1 MINTEVLK
9 QMQTREKTLRVE
21 GLDCADCARRLE
33 EGICRLDGIQ
43 ECSLSYTTG
52 RLYLRYKG
60 TLEQVKELAAAYG
73 YSLRESDEEDR
84 GEAVIRLR
92 VLQAVTAAAGL
103 LAAALTA
110 RFSETVSV
118 VFLFLTIAIGGRAT
132 FARAWAALRKLRLDM
147 NVLMTVAVCG
157 ALLLREWWEGAVVAF
172 LFAAANA
179 LETYTAEKNRR
190 ALRSMMRDMPE
201 VAHRLQDGLPEDVPV
216 KAVAAGELILIRP
229 GEYIP
234 LDGAVVGG
242 SSQVSEAAI
251 TGESLPVDKEEGSRV
266 FAGSLNGSGS
276 LTVRV
281 GGTWQ
286 DSTLARIMRLVEE
299 AREKRVPV
307 QQFIAR
313 FARVYTPAVMLLAA
327 FYPLVGILA
336 AGGDLKA
343 WLYRGLGLLLVA
355 CPCSLVLAA
364 PLPVV
369 AALTAAARRG
379 ILIKGG
385 IFLEAVGQVKAFL
398 FDKTGTL
405 TNGRPEVTAVHAYSR
420 LSGREIIGLAASLE
434 AHSEHVLA
442 EAVRARAAAA
452 GVEVLPVSDFSAIP
466 GRGVAGTIDGT
477 RYYLG
482 SPAFLAEQGI
492 NTEKLQ
498 QCGEGGETVIALATE
513 SEMLGALLLA
523 DTPREI
529 SAAAVRSLRTLGVK
543 HISMLTGDRRQSA
556 AALAARLKLDGFSAE
571 LLPEEK
577 AAALQ
582 RELLQWGKVAMVGD
596 GINDAPALALATVGI
611 AMGAAGSPTVLETAD
626 IALLNDNLAL
636 LPYLLRLSRKTAA
649 AIRQNITLSLLLKL
663 LAILLVLSGRL
674 TLWLAISAD
683 MGASLIVTLNSMRLL
698 SYRK

>member
-1 MINTEVLK
+1 
-9 QMQTREKTLRVE
+9 MQTREKTLRVE

-52 RLYLRYKG
+52 RLYLRYNG
-60 TLEQVKELAAAYG
+60 TLDQVRELAAAYG

-84 GEAVIRLR
+84 GEAVARQR
-92 VLQAVTAAAGL
+92 VMQAAIAAAVL

-110 RFSETVSV
+110 RFSGTVSAI
-118 VFLFLTIAIGGRAT
+118 FLFLTIVIGGRTT
-132 FARAWAALRKLRLDM
+132 FARAWAALRRRQLDM

-172 LFAAANA
+172 LFAAGNA

-190 ALRSMMRDMPE
+190 ALRSMMQDVPD

-216 KAVAAGELILIRP
+216 KAVAAGDLILVRP

-234 LDGAVVGG
+234 LDGTVVGG
-242 SSQVSEAAI
+242 SSQVNEAAV
-251 TGESLPVDKEEGSRV
+251 TGESLPVGKEEGSRV
-266 FAGSLNGSGS
+266 FAGSLNGAGS

-281 GGTWQ
+281 SGTWQ

-307 QQFIAR
+307 QQFIDR
-313 FARVYTPAVMLLAA
+313 FARVYTPAAMLLAVL
-327 FYPLVGILA
+327 YPLAGILA
-336 AGGDLKA
+336 AGGGLKA
-343 WLYRGLGLLLVA
+343 WLYRGLALLLVA

-369 AALTAAARRG
+369 AALTSAARRG

-385 IFLEAVGQVKAFL
+385 VFLEAVGQVKALL

-405 TNGRPEVTAVHAYSR
+405 TKGRPEVTAVHTFSR
-420 LSGREIIGLAASLE
+420 LAEREIIGLAASLE

-442 EAVRARAAAA
+442 EAVRARADALGA
-452 GVEVLPVSDFSAIP
+452 EVLPVSDFSAVP
-466 GRGVAGTIDGT
+466 GRGVAGIVAGT

-482 SPAFLAEQGI
+482 SPAFLAERGI
-492 NTEKLQ
+492 KTEILQ
-498 QCGEGGETVIALATE
+498 QCGRNGETIIALATE
-513 SEMLGALLLA
+513 KEVLGAVLLA
-523 DTPREI
+523 DTVREE
-529 SAAAVRSLRTLGVK
+529 SAAAVHSLRTLGVE

-556 AALAARLKLDGFSAE
+556 AALAERLQLDSFAAE

-582 RELLQWGKVAMVGD
+582 QELQQWGKVAMVGD
-596 GINDAPALALATVGI
+596 GINDAPALALSTVGI
-611 AMGAAGSPTVLETAD
+611 AMGAAGSPAALETAD
-626 IALLNDNLAL
+626 IALLNDNLAS

-674 TLWLAISAD
+674 TLWLAITAD
-683 MGASLIVTLNSMRLL
+683 MGASLLVTLNSMRLL
-698 SYRK
+698 SYRS